1 MKLSQRVLNGLGNKK
16 VPPTKPKEKNVID
29 GVTRAAKKIRKK
41 LGGGQLLSLSVR
53 RKKIPMFLLIKML
66 KQKKLIQKIIW
77 EIFW

>member
-41 LGGGQLLSLSVR
+41 LGGGGSFSA
-53 RKKIPMFLLIKML
+53 
-66 KQKKLIQKIIW
+66 
-77 EIFW
+77 